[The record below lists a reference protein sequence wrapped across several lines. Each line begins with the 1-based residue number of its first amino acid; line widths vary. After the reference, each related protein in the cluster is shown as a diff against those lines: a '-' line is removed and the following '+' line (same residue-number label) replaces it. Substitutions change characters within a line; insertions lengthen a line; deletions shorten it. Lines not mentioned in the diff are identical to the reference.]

1 MDMRCHLAK
10 HLVRIFGNKNVSK
23 LQSWLKFI
31 LTFRKDYCEAENVKS
46 CIGGGKLVVFM
57 IDGKTL
63 HGGLSD
69 RLRGLFSTYLYCKKK
84 GYVFKVYWVYPF
96 RLQDYLMPANID
108 WLINK
113 DDLCFNKKQV
123 AFRYFNSYSFMSDDE
138 KAYFKALN
146 TKKKEEHI
154 YSNIT
159 LREDLFKQFFH
170 DLFVPAPRLQYAI
183 DVCLREINSTYV
195 SISFRFIGLLGD
207 FNDRPDLYPALGS
220 DEEKRIYVEKCLS
233 AIEHLHNEFTECKIL
248 VTADSS
254 LFLNEVKR
262 IPYAYVIKGLVGHM
276 DNIANDNY
284 DLHAKTFLDMIMI
297 SMAERCF
304 IYSYGRMYGATRFAK
319 TAALIGGKHVEFLSE

>member
-1 MDMRCHLAK
+1 M
-10 HLVRIFGNKNVSK
+10 FGNQNVSR
-23 LQSWLKFI
+23 LQSWLKFV
-31 LTFRKDYCEAENVKS
+31 LTFRNDYCGTKMLKNA
-46 CIGGGKLVVFM
+46 IGGGKRIVFM

-69 RLRGLFSTYLYCKKK
+69 RLRGLFSTYYYCKKN
-84 GYVFKVYWVYPF
+84 GLSFKVYWVYPF
-96 RLQDYLMPANID
+96 KLQDYLMPSKVD
-108 WLINK
+108 WLIDK
-113 DDLCFNKKQV
+113 CDLCYNKKLV
-123 AFRYFNSYSFMSDDE
+123 AFRFFNSYSFMNNDE
-138 KAYFKALN
+138 EAYFKVLD
-146 TKKKEEHI
+146 TKKDEEHV
-154 YSNIT
+154 YSNVT
-159 LREDLFKQFFH
+159 LREDLFKQFFQ
-170 DLFVPAPRLQYAI
+170 DLFVPAPRLQNA
-183 DVCLREINSTYV
+183 INSCIEELGSKYV

-233 AIEHLHNEFTECKIL
+233 AIERLHDEFTEYKIL

>member
-1 MDMRCHLAK
+1 MNMRFYLAK
-10 HLVRIFGNKNVSK
+10 HLARMFGNQNVSR
-23 LQSWLKFI
+23 LQSWLKFV
-31 LTFRKDYCEAENVKS
+31 LTFRNDYCGTKMLKNA
-46 CIGGGKLVVFM
+46 IGGGKRIVFM

-69 RLRGLFSTYLYCKKK
+69 RLRGLFSTYYYCKKN
-84 GYVFKVYWVYPF
+84 GLSFKVYWVYPF
-96 RLQDYLMPANID
+96 KLQDYLMPSKVD
-108 WLINK
+108 WLIDK
-113 DDLCFNKKQV
+113 CDLCYNKKLV
-123 AFRYFNSYSFMSDDE
+123 AFRFFNSYSFMNNDE
-138 KAYFKALN
+138 EAYFKVLD
-146 TKKKEEHI
+146 TKKDEEHV
-154 YSNIT
+154 YSNVT
-159 LREDLFKQFFH
+159 LREDLFKQFFQ
-170 DLFVPAPRLQYAI
+170 DLFVPAPRLQNA
-183 DVCLREINSTYV
+183 INSCIEELGSKYV

-233 AIEHLHNEFTECKIL
+233 AIERLHDEFTEYKIL